1 MKTVSWSAP
10 AANDLDSLDRVVAR
24 RIREALL
31 RYAETGSGDVIR
43 LQGVGKM
50 LRLRTG
56 DWRTIFEEPTSGDIR
71 ILRVLHRSQ
80 AYR

>member
-1 MKTVSWSAP
+1 M
-10 AANDLDSLDRVVAR
+10 LLAR

-43 LQGVGKM
+43 LQGSGKL

-56 DWRTIFEEPTSGDIR
+56 DWRTIFQEPDSGDIR
-71 ILRVLHRSQ
+71 ILRVLHRNQ